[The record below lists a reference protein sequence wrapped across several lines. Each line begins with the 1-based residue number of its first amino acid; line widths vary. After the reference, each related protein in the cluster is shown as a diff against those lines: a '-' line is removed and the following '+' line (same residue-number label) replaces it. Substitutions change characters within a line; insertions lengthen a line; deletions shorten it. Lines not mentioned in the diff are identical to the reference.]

1 MKQIIFALIMI
12 LMFASLASA
21 RVSVPSLTNI
31 KTTDS
36 SCDGNVEHYDVGD
49 AVYLLGRGDAGTY
62 NWSITGKSG
71 DSSCKPNIVV
81 ASGNLTIPAGNSTFC
96 IPAYTIASDDCGEY
110 KVDADKKNTN
120 FRVNEQEDNED
131 DGDNEVP
138 EFGVVAA
145 SVALI
150 GALAG
155 IVLFR
160 RH

>member
-36 SCDGNVEHYDVGD
+36 SCDGN
-49 AVYLLGRGDAGTY
+49 AGTY